1 MKNST
6 RTLLIVLPLAAV
18 LIVVLIIFTVKTAKK
33 VENKLDVLGE
43 KLERKLESEMEEDFD
58 GGDFED
64 INRGKPVYGNRDV
77 VEKQRNILDFDKIV
91 LKGAYEVYLKK
102 SDSVGLIVKTDEN
115 LQEYIVAESEGN
127 ILEITTIKDIKKA
140 EEIKLILYY
149 STLKKIDVRGAAR
162 IMNKGFIES
171 EHLEVSVKGAASLK
185 LNIKAEKLDVEMAG
199 GSHANIGG
207 ECKSA
212 DIFIGGVGVLS
223 AYDLKSKDMKVHVA
237 GAGSAKVWAEKRLDA
252 SISGAG
258 SIKYKGNPEVTEQ
271 IAGFGK
277 IHKIN

>member
-33 VENKLDVLGE
+33 VENKLDDLGE
-43 KLERKLESEMEEDFD
+43 KIERKMEREMEEEFEY
-58 GGDFED
+58 GDSED
-64 INRGKPVYGNRDV
+64 IDRGKPVYGNRNV
-77 VEKQRNILDFDKIV
+77 IEKQRKIKDFDELV

-102 SDSVGLIVKTDEN
+102 SDSVGLVVKTDEN
-115 LQEYIVAESEGN
+115 LQEYIVAESQGN
-127 ILEITTIKDIKKA
+127 TLEITTIKDIKKA

-149 STLKKIDVRGAAR
+149 STLKEIDVRGAAR
-162 IMNKGFIES
+162 IMNKEFIES
-171 EHLEVSVKGAASLK
+171 EDLEISVKGAASLK
-185 LNIKAEKLDVEMAG
+185 LNIKAAKLEVEMAG
-199 GSHANIGG
+199 GSHANLGG
-207 ECKSA
+207 ECKNA

-223 AYDLKSKDMKVHVA
+223 AYDLKTQDMKVHVA
-237 GAGSAKVWAEKRLDA
+237 GAGSAKVWAEKTLDA

-277 IHKIN
+277 IHKVN